1 MSRTNKIKE
10 EIKKVFKKEQA
21 KVLIAIVDIV
31 DETVKAKD
39 FNELKEIVRQIG
51 VKLSELIQA
60 QKETDQKIKELTE
73 AQKRTDQKVAELA
86 EAQKKTEQ
94 KVAELAEAQKR
105 TEQRVEELAEAQKR
119 TEQRVEELAQAQKKT
134 EQKVEEL
141 AQAQK
146 KTEQRVEE
154 LVQAQKETEQK
165 IKELTEAQKRTD
177 QKVAELTE
185 AQKKTEEEVR
195 ELARQV
201 RALTEEMREIK
212 MELRDVRRE
221 LGGLGKS
228 FSYSLENEAF
238 RMLPKFLKEKYSIEI
253 EEKFIR
259 KEIGEKEI
267 NIFGFGKKDG
277 KRVLVIG
284 EARSRIDTREKIEEV
299 LQDVE
304 EKEKV
309 VAEEYKGFEIVK
321 IIITHFASNLSLEL
335 ANQRGVIIIQS
346 FEW

>member
-1 MSRTNKIKE
+1 MSRVNKIKE

-51 VKLSELIQA
+51 VKLSELIQS

-94 KVAELAEAQKR
+94 KV
-105 TEQRVEELAEAQKR
+105 
-119 TEQRVEELAQAQKKT
+119 
-134 EQKVEEL
+134 EEL

-154 LVQAQKETEQK
+154 LAQ
-165 IKELTEAQKRTD
+165 
-177 QKVAELTE
+177 

-195 ELARQV
+195 ELTRQV

-259 KEIGEKEI
+259 KEIGGKEI

-277 KRVLVIG
+277 KSIIVIG

-321 IIITHFASNLSLEL
+321 IVITHFASNLSLEL

>member
-1 MSRTNKIKE
+1 LLRL
-10 EIKKVFKKEQA
+10 KKKRNRKSKSLQ
-21 KVLIAIVDIV
+21 K
-31 DETVKAKD
+31 
-39 FNELKEIVRQIG
+39 LK
-51 VKLSELIQA
+51 
-60 QKETDQKIKELTE
+60 
-73 AQKRTDQKVAELA
+73 
-86 EAQKKTEQ
+86 
-94 KVAELAEAQKR
+94 
-105 TEQRVEELAEAQKR
+105 KR

-134 EQKVEEL
+134 E
-141 AQAQK
+141 
-146 KTEQRVEE
+146 
-154 LVQAQKETEQK
+154 
-165 IKELTEAQKRTD
+165 
-177 QKVAELTE
+177 
-185 AQKKTEEEVR
+185 EEVR
-195 ELARQV
+195 ELTRQV

-259 KEIGEKEI
+259 KEIRGKEI

-277 KRVLVIG
+277 KSIIVIG
-284 EARSRIDTREKIEEV
+284 EARSRIDTKEKIEEV

-309 VAEEYKGFEIVK
+309 VAEEYKGFDIVK
-321 IIITHFASNLSLEL
+321 IIITHFASNLSLEI

>member
-1 MSRTNKIKE
+1 MSRVNKIKE

-94 KVAELAEAQKR
+94 KVAEL
-105 TEQRVEELAEAQKR
+105 TEAQKR
-119 TEQRVEELAQAQKKT
+119 TEQRVEELAQAQK
-134 EQKVEEL
+134 
-141 AQAQK
+141 
-146 KTEQRVEE
+146 
-154 LVQAQKETEQK
+154 ETEQK
-165 IKELTEAQKRTD
+165 IK
-177 QKVAELTE
+177 ELTE

-195 ELARQV
+195 ELTRQV

-259 KEIGEKEI
+259 KEIGGKEI

-277 KRVLVIG
+277 KSIIVIG
-284 EARSRIDTREKIEEV
+284 EARSRIDTKEKIEEV

-335 ANQRGVIIIQS
+335 AKQRGVIIIQS

>member
-1 MSRTNKIKE
+1 MSRVNKIKE

-94 KVAELAEAQKR
+94 KVAELI
-105 TEQRVEELAEAQKR
+105 EAQKR
-119 TEQRVEELAQAQKKT
+119 TEQRVEELAQAQKR
-134 EQKVEEL
+134 
-141 AQAQK
+141 
-146 KTEQRVEE
+146 TEQRVEE
-154 LVQAQKETEQK
+154 LAQAQKETEQK
-165 IKELTEAQKRTD
+165 IKELTEAQKKTEQR
-177 QKVAELTE
+177 VEELAQ

-195 ELARQV
+195 ELTRQV

-259 KEIGEKEI
+259 KEIGGKEI

-277 KRVLVIG
+277 KSIIVIG
-284 EARSRIDTREKIEEV
+284 EARSRIDTKEKIEEV

-309 VAEEYKGFEIVK
+309 VAEEYKGFDIVK

>member
-1 MSRTNKIKE
+1 MIRAEKIKE

-94 KVAELAEAQKR
+94 KVEELAQAQKR
-105 TEQRVEELAEAQKR
+105 TEQRVEELA
-119 TEQRVEELAQAQKKT
+119 
-134 EQKVEEL
+134 
-141 AQAQK
+141 
-146 KTEQRVEE
+146 
-154 LVQAQKETEQK
+154 QAQKETEQK
-165 IKELTEAQKRTD
+165 IKELTEAQK
-177 QKVAELTE
+177 
-185 AQKKTEEEVR
+185 KTEEEVR
-195 ELARQV
+195 ELTRQV

-212 MELRDVRRE
+212 MELTDVRRE
-221 LGGLGKS
+221 LGELGKS

-259 KEIGEKEI
+259 KEIGGKEI

-277 KRVLVIG
+277 KSIIVIG
-284 EARSRIDTREKIEEV
+284 EARSRIDTKEKIEEV

-309 VAEEYKGFEIVK
+309 VAEEYKGFDIMK

-335 ANQRGVIIIQS
+335 AKQRGVIIIQS
-346 FEW
+346 LEW

>member
-1 MSRTNKIKE
+1 MGRAEKIKE

-73 AQKRTDQKVAELA
+73 AQKRTDQKVAEL
-86 EAQKKTEQ
+86 
-94 KVAELAEAQKR
+94 
-105 TEQRVEELAEAQKR
+105 
-119 TEQRVEELAQAQKKT
+119 
-134 EQKVEEL
+134 
-141 AQAQK
+141 
-146 KTEQRVEE
+146 
-154 LVQAQKETEQK
+154 
-165 IKELTEAQKRTD
+165 
-177 QKVAELTE
+177 TE

-195 ELARQV
+195 ELTRQV

-259 KEIGEKEI
+259 KEIGGKEI

-277 KRVLVIG
+277 KSIVVIG
-284 EARSRIDTREKIEEV
+284 EARSRIDTKEKIEEV

-309 VAEEYKGFEIVK
+309 VAEEYKGFDIVK
-321 IIITHFASNLSLEL
+321 IVITHFASNLSLEL

>member
-1 MSRTNKIKE
+1 MSRANKIKE

-94 KVAELAEAQKR
+94 KVAEL
-105 TEQRVEELAEAQKR
+105 TEAQKR

-134 EQKVEEL
+134 E
-141 AQAQK
+141 
-146 KTEQRVEE
+146 
-154 LVQAQKETEQK
+154 
-165 IKELTEAQKRTD
+165 
-177 QKVAELTE
+177 
-185 AQKKTEEEVR
+185 EEVR
-195 ELARQV
+195 ELTRQV
-201 RALTEEMREIK
+201 RALTEEMRGIK

-259 KEIGEKEI
+259 KEIGGKEI

>member
-1 MSRTNKIKE
+1 MSRVNKIKE

-94 KVAELAEAQKR
+94 KV
-105 TEQRVEELAEAQKR
+105 
-119 TEQRVEELAQAQKKT
+119 EELAQAQKKT
-134 EQKVEEL
+134 E
-141 AQAQK
+141 
-146 KTEQRVEE
+146 
-154 LVQAQKETEQK
+154 
-165 IKELTEAQKRTD
+165 
-177 QKVAELTE
+177 
-185 AQKKTEEEVR
+185 EEVK

-259 KEIGEKEI
+259 KEIGGKEI

-284 EARSRIDTREKIEEV
+284 EARSRIDTKEKIEEV
-299 LQDVE
+299 LQNVE

>member
-1 MSRTNKIKE
+1 MIRAEKIKE

-105 TEQRVEELAEAQKR
+105 TEQRVEEL
-119 TEQRVEELAQAQKKT
+119 
-134 EQKVEEL
+134 
-141 AQAQK
+141 
-146 KTEQRVEE
+146 
-154 LVQAQKETEQK
+154 VQAQKETEQK

-195 ELARQV
+195 ELASQV

-259 KEIGEKEI
+259 KEIGGKEI

-277 KRVLVIG
+277 KSIIVIG

-309 VAEEYKGFEIVK
+309 VAEEYKGFDIMK

-335 ANQRGVIIIQS
+335 AKQRGVIIIQS
-346 FEW
+346 LEW

>member
-1 MSRTNKIKE
+1 MSRVNKIKE

-94 KVAELAEAQKR
+94 KVAELIEAQKR
-105 TEQRVEELAEAQKR
+105 TEQRVEELAQAQKETEQKIKELTEAQKR

-134 EQKVEEL
+134 E
-141 AQAQK
+141 
-146 KTEQRVEE
+146 
-154 LVQAQKETEQK
+154 
-165 IKELTEAQKRTD
+165 
-177 QKVAELTE
+177 
-185 AQKKTEEEVR
+185 EEVR
-195 ELARQV
+195 ELTHQV

-259 KEIGEKEI
+259 KEIGGKEI

-277 KRVLVIG
+277 KSIIVIG
-284 EARSRIDTREKIEEV
+284 EARSRIDTKEKIEEV
-299 LQDVE
+299 LRDVE

-321 IIITHFASNLSLEL
+321 IIITHFASNLSLEI

>member
-1 MSRTNKIKE
+1 MSRVNKIKE

-94 KVAELAEAQKR
+94 KVAELI
-105 TEQRVEELAEAQKR
+105 EAQKR
-119 TEQRVEELAQAQKKT
+119 TEQRVEELAQAQK
-134 EQKVEEL
+134 
-141 AQAQK
+141 
-146 KTEQRVEE
+146 
-154 LVQAQKETEQK
+154 ETEQK
-165 IKELTEAQKRTD
+165 IKELTEAQKKTEQR
-177 QKVAELTE
+177 VEELAQ

-195 ELARQV
+195 ELTRQV
-201 RALTEEMREIK
+201 RALTEEVREIK

-259 KEIGEKEI
+259 KEIGGKEI

-277 KRVLVIG
+277 KSIIVIG
-284 EARSRIDTREKIEEV
+284 EARSRIDTKEKIEEV

-309 VAEEYKGFEIVK
+309 VAEEYKGFDIVK

-335 ANQRGVIIIQS
+335 ANQMGVIIIQS

>member
-1 MSRTNKIKE
+1 MSRANKIKE

-94 KVAELAEAQKR
+94 KVAELI
-105 TEQRVEELAEAQKR
+105 EAQKR
-119 TEQRVEELAQAQKKT
+119 TEQRVEELAQAQK
-134 EQKVEEL
+134 
-141 AQAQK
+141 
-146 KTEQRVEE
+146 
-154 LVQAQKETEQK
+154 ETEQK
-165 IKELTEAQKRTD
+165 IK
-177 QKVAELTE
+177 ELTE

-195 ELARQV
+195 ELTRQV

-259 KEIGEKEI
+259 KEIGGKEI

-277 KRVLVIG
+277 KSIIVIG
-284 EARSRIDTREKIEEV
+284 EARTRIDTKEKIEEV

-309 VAEEYKGFEIVK
+309 VAEEYKGFDIVK

-335 ANQRGVIIIQS
+335 AKQRGFIIIQS

>member
-1 MSRTNKIKE
+1 MSRVNKIKE

-94 KVAELAEAQKR
+94 KVAELIEAQKR
-105 TEQRVEELAEAQKR
+105 TEQRVEELAQVQKETEQKIKELTEAQKR

-134 EQKVEEL
+134 E
-141 AQAQK
+141 
-146 KTEQRVEE
+146 
-154 LVQAQKETEQK
+154 
-165 IKELTEAQKRTD
+165 
-177 QKVAELTE
+177 
-185 AQKKTEEEVR
+185 EEVR
-195 ELARQV
+195 ELTHQV

-259 KEIGEKEI
+259 KEIGGKEI

-277 KRVLVIG
+277 KSIIVIG
-284 EARSRIDTREKIEEV
+284 EARSRIDTKEKIEEV

-309 VAEEYKGFEIVK
+309 VAEEYKGFDIVK
-321 IIITHFASNLSLEL
+321 IVITHFASNLSLEL
-335 ANQRGVIIIQS
+335 AKQRGVIIIQS

>member
-1 MSRTNKIKE
+1 MSRANKIKE

-94 KVAELAEAQKR
+94 KVAELI
-105 TEQRVEELAEAQKR
+105 EAQKR

-134 EQKVEEL
+134 E
-141 AQAQK
+141 
-146 KTEQRVEE
+146 
-154 LVQAQKETEQK
+154 
-165 IKELTEAQKRTD
+165 
-177 QKVAELTE
+177 
-185 AQKKTEEEVR
+185 EEVR
-195 ELARQV
+195 ELTRQV

-259 KEIGEKEI
+259 KEIGGKEI

-277 KRVLVIG
+277 KSIIVIG

-309 VAEEYKGFEIVK
+309 VAEEYKGFDIVK

>member
-1 MSRTNKIKE
+1 MSRANKIKE

-60 QKETDQKIKELTE
+60 QKETEQKIKELTE

-94 KVAELAEAQKR
+94 KVAEL
-105 TEQRVEELAEAQKR
+105 TEAQKR
-119 TEQRVEELAQAQKKT
+119 TEQRVEELAQAQKR
-134 EQKVEEL
+134 
-141 AQAQK
+141 
-146 KTEQRVEE
+146 TEQRVEE
-154 LVQAQKETEQK
+154 LAQAQKETEQK
-165 IKELTEAQKRTD
+165 IKELTEAQK
-177 QKVAELTE
+177 
-185 AQKKTEEEVR
+185 KTEEEVR
-195 ELARQV
+195 ELTRQV

-259 KEIGEKEI
+259 KEIGGKEI

-277 KRVLVIG
+277 KSIIVIG
-284 EARSRIDTREKIEEV
+284 EARSRIDTKEKIEEV